1 MQPAPCS
8 ASTTPRAAPG
18 ALTPTRRCGAPAGHA
33 RALEPIPAAVAGLLR
48 LRVSPGPRSPVQPLR
63 AGTHLGA
70 GPLSAPAVPTADRR
84 LPTPDPGPAP
94 RAPPWVPPP
103 GAAALRPELP
113 RGPGRSPSGGPRPAS
128 ERIPALLGAEPA
140 GCRGARSLQRR
151 GGRSGLGAGPRR
163 GAGPGVAEAPRGR
176 PPALRACAPRPAGP
190 DATPGCLARGPG
202 RAGEEPGLG
211 CPRAL
216 SRAPQRPARHRPRA
230 EDWAPG

>member
-1 MQPAPCS
+1 MPGPSSPFPPQSPGSCASGSLRVRAPRCS
-8 ASTTPRAAPG
+8 RS
-18 ALTPTRRCGAPAGHA
+18 A
-33 RALEPIPAAVAGLLR
+33 RAPTSAQVLSPRQQCQQQVAAC
-48 LRVSPGPRSPVQPLR
+48 
-63 AGTHLGA
+63 
-70 GPLSAPAVPTADRR
+70 R
-84 LPTPDPGPAP
+84 LPTRVQLPARLHGSRRLAP
-94 RAPPWVPPP
+94 RLSGPNFP
-103 GAAALRPELP
+103 GV
-113 RGPGRSPSGGPRPAS
+113 RGGHRHGGPRPAS